1 MFPYTFS
8 AATTFN
14 RPPFEVEVEPQPAS
28 RSRERTITVLITIL
42 ARIVNVS
49 ATRQDLSEL
58 LERHDVRATPR
69 RLEVL
74 EELAQERDDVT
85 AQQLWSRLRDRDSRA
100 GLATVY
106 RTLALLSEKGV
117 VDVLS
122 HRGGEQCYRLCG
134 DAHHHHLLCERCHRV
149 VEIQEC
155 GLNDWVTTAAKQHGF
170 VATDHSVEIV
180 GLCADCR

>member
-1 MFPYTFS
+1 VDPVPLPHPARRS
-8 AATTFN
+8 A
-14 RPPFEVEVEPQPAS
+14 
-28 RSRERTITVLITIL
+28 RTITVLI
-42 ARIVNVS
+42 RIS
-49 ATRQDLSEL
+49 GRIERMTTAPQDIEAL
-58 LERHDVRATPR
+58 LERNGVRSTPR

-74 EELAQERDDVT
+74 EELAREPDDVT
-85 AQQLWSRLRDRDSRA
+85 AQQLWSRLRERDSRA

-122 HRGGEQCYRLCG
+122 HHGGEQCYRLCG
-134 DAHHHHLLCERCHRV
+134 DEHHHHLLCERCHRV
-149 VEIQEC
+149 VEVNKC
-155 GLNDWVTTAAKQHGF
+155 GLGDWVAAAAKQHGF

>member
-1 MFPYTFS
+1 MMT
-8 AATTFN
+8 
-14 RPPFEVEVEPQPAS
+14 
-28 RSRERTITVLITIL
+28 
-42 ARIVNVS
+42 

-58 LERHDVRATPR
+58 LERKGVRATPR

-74 EELAQERDDVT
+74 EELARERDDVT
-85 AQQLWSRLRDRDSRA
+85 AQQLWGRLRERDSHT

-122 HRGGEQCYRLCG
+122 HDALSQRGGEQCYRLCG
-134 DAHHHHLLCERCHRV
+134 DEHHHHLLCERCHRV
-149 VEIQEC
+149 VEVQEC
-155 GLNDWVTTAAKQHGF
+155 GLDDWVADAAKRHGF
-170 VATDHSVEIV
+170 VATDHRVEIV